1 MTIYTVDTKSL
12 NTAAKIK
19 QARQVASAILDEA
32 DKAASRLEREKNK
45 ARGFKLVKAYKV
57 TRGHYVIYKNLK
69 CMVDSNRS
77 SGWGFTNG
85 ERRLIRLVCGAK
97 VFELR
102 CYSDSNLKVVAE

>member
-19 QARQVASAILDEA
+19 QAREVASAILYEV
-32 DKAASRLEREKNK
+32 DKAESRLEREKNK

-57 TRGHYVIYKNLK
+57 TRGNYIIYKNLK
-69 CMVDSNRS
+69 CMVDSNRL
-77 SGWGFTNG
+77 GGYATKG
-85 ERRLIRLVCGAK
+85 ERRFIKLVCGAK

-102 CYSDSNLKVVAE
+102 CYSDSNLKVVSE